1 MENKFEKY
9 CTGCGLCQSL
19 NKAELSID
27 NKGFSHPINYDSTF
41 LMKVCP
47 VSGLQSR
54 RLSEKSIWGRS
65 QSVYLGW
72 AKDNAIRE
80 KASSGGVLTTLAL
93 YLLKENIVDGIIQVH
108 RDEECAYKNKTVIS
122 TTPQEV
128 LDGSG
133 SRYSISH
140 PLDIIG
146 KLDQSK
152 KYCLIAKPCDITVI
166 RNYTEIVPEINDCIK
181 ICLSFFCMG
190 LPSND
195 AQKKLLEKL
204 ECSKGCSS
212 LTYRGNGWPGFATA
226 IDLAGNTHQITY
238 DDSWGKILGRD
249 MMPFCRYCIDGMGED
264 ADISC
269 GDAWYVKDGKPD
281 FDEHEGRNV
290 IFARSELGAKLLQ
303 QAHECGSL
311 SLKQCDD
318 YESYLPVVQYSQYM
332 RRATLSA
339 RINAL
344 QVMRKPHPD
353 YAKAILN
360 SYSKKVRYKNNLKV
374 FLGML
379 RRIHKGKY

>member
-9 CTGCGLCQSL
+9 CTGCGLCQSM

-93 YLLKENIVDGIIQVH
+93 YLLKENIVDGIIHVH
-108 RDEECAYKNKTVIS
+108 RDDECAYKNKTVIS

-146 KLDQSK
+146 KLDKSK

-166 RNYTEIVPEINDCIK
+166 RNYTEIVPAINDCIK

-204 ECSKGCSS
+204 ECSNGCSS

-249 MMPFCRYCIDGMGED
+249 LMPFCRYCIDGIGED
-264 ADISC
+264 ADIAC
-269 GDAWYVKDGKPD
+269 GDAWYVKDSKPD

-303 QAHECGSL
+303 QARECGAL

-339 RINAL
+339 RIKAL

-353 YAKAILN
+353 YAKSLLN
-360 SYSKKVRYKNNLKV
+360 SYSKKVSYKNNLKV

-379 RRIHKGKY
+379 RRIHLGKY